1 MKSRTQTRKRAPR
14 PASKSKAHGAKSM
27 SKPSPSS
34 ILVHLMA
41 ELRAFLGSE
50 VRDTRTEIQ
59 RSTALLRDAIG
70 RLNASF
76 RDMEAQTRRQ
86 GAAITG
92 LVEQGASSGAA
103 DGSGGLRQF
112 ADDAG
117 ALIASLAQTVTDSGQ
132 ASVRTVQTMDDAVA
146 QLDQIFALVDE
157 LESVAGAAGLGGR
170 IRELVAGSKE
180 KVGRVRTLIEDTAD
194 REMSAGVD
202 AKLKADALLA
212 QVRAINES
220 LAEGM
225 GVVSRCSDEIREAV
239 ATAVRSLQF
248 EDITAQSLAAA
259 GQHLDRLQALN
270 EQATPVQ
277 EALSGAAAAA
287 VRLRALEDFA
297 RTLERLRDGSLRP
310 ARKSVGQVDMRS
322 GAVDLF

>member
-1 MKSRTQTRKRAPR
+1 M
-14 PASKSKAHGAKSM
+14 SKS
-27 SKPSPSS
+27 SPSS
-34 ILVHLMA
+34 ILTSLMT

-50 VRDTRTEIQ
+50 VRDTRNEIQ

-76 RDMEAQTRRQ
+76 RDMEAQTREQ
-86 GAAITG
+86 GAVITG
-92 LVEQGASSGAA
+92 LVEQGATAGAG
-103 DGSGGLRQF
+103 DGSTGLRQF
-112 ADDAG
+112 ADAAG
-117 ALIASLAQTVTDSGQ
+117 ALIASLAQTVTESGQ
-132 ASVRTVQTMDDAVA
+132 QSVRTVQTMDDAVA
-146 QLDQIFALVDE
+146 QLDQIFALADE
-157 LESVAGAAGLGGR
+157 LQSIAGASDLGGR
-170 IRELVAGSKE
+170 IRALVAGSKD
-180 KVGRVRTLIEDTAD
+180 KVGRVRTMIEDTAD

-212 QVRAINES
+212 QVHAINRS

-225 GVVSRCSDEIREAV
+225 GAVARCSEHIREAV

-259 GQHLDRLQALN
+259 GQHLDRLQAVN
-270 EQATPVQ
+270 EHATPLE
-277 EALSGAAAAA
+277 EALSQVAAAAPR

-297 RTLERLRDGSLRP
+297 RYLEQLRDGSIRP